1 MLCFDPEPP
10 MTTPSIRLNDG
21 HDIPQL
27 GFGVWQVPNQEA
39 ATVVTAAIS
48 AGYRLIDTAAI
59 YGNEEGVGDA
69 IAVTSL
75 KRPDLFITTKL
86 WNSDQ
91 GFDSTLR
98 AFDASMKRLR
108 LDKLDLYLIH
118 WQAVQR
124 RAYLDSWK
132 AFIKLRDDGRIASI
146 GVSNFSVPTLER
158 LREETGV
165 VPAVNQIE
173 LHPHFQQRAL
183 RAYHAQAGIATQS
196 WSPLGQGRAI
206 GNPAIAAIARKH
218 RKTPAQII
226 VRWHLDLGL
235 VAIPKSVTP
244 ARIAENFAV
253 FDFKLT
259 AEDLQVIENL
269 DSSGG
274 RIGPNPDHFGG

>member
-1 MLCFDPEPP
+1 

-118 WQAVQR
+118 WQALQR

-196 WSPLGQGRAI
+196 WSPLGQGKAI

-218 RKTPAQII
+218 GKTPAQII

-253 FDFKLT
+253 FDFKLS

>member
-1 MLCFDPEPP
+1 

-21 HDIPQL
+21 HEMPQL
-27 GFGVWQVPNQEA
+27 GLGVWQVPNEEA
-39 ATVVTAAIS
+39 ASAVTAAIS

-91 GFDSTLR
+91 GYDSTLR
-98 AFDASMKRLR
+98 AFDASMRRLR

-118 WQAVQR
+118 WQALQR

-146 GVSNFSVPTLER
+146 GVSNFSVLTLER

-173 LHPHFQQRAL
+173 LHPHFQQKAL
-183 RAYHAQAGIATQS
+183 RAYHAQSGIATQS
-196 WSPLGQGRAI
+196 WSPLGQGKAI

-218 RKTPAQII
+218 GKTPAQII

-253 FDFKLT
+253 FDFKLS

>member
-1 MLCFDPEPP
+1 

-21 HDIPQL
+21 HEMPQL
-27 GFGVWQVPNQEA
+27 GFGVWQVPNEEA
-39 ATVVTAAIS
+39 ASAVTAAIS

-75 KRPDLFITTKL
+75 NRPDLFITTKL

-91 GFDSTLR
+91 GYDSALR

-118 WQAVQR
+118 WQALQR

-196 WSPLGQGRAI
+196 WSPLGQGKAI

-218 RKTPAQII
+218 GKTPAQII

-253 FDFKLT
+253 FDFKLS

>member
-1 MLCFDPEPP
+1 
-10 MTTPSIRLNDG
+10 MTTSSIRLNDG
-21 HDIPQL
+21 HEMPQL
-27 GFGVWQVPNQEA
+27 GFGVWQVPNEEA
-39 ATVVTAAIS
+39 ASAVTAAIS

-91 GFDSTLR
+91 GYDSTLR

-108 LDKLDLYLIH
+108 LDTLDLYLIH
-118 WQAVQR
+118 WQALQR

-165 VPAVNQIE
+165 TPAVNQIE

-183 RAYHAQAGIATQS
+183 RAFHAQAGIATQS
-196 WSPLGQGRAI
+196 WSPLGQGKAI

-218 RKTPAQII
+218 GKTPAQII

-253 FDFKLT
+253 FDFKLS

>member
-1 MLCFDPEPP
+1 

-21 HDIPQL
+21 HEMPQL
-27 GFGVWQVPNQEA
+27 GFGVWQVPNEEA
-39 ATVVTAAIS
+39 ASAVTAAIS

-91 GFDSTLR
+91 GYDSTLR

-108 LDKLDLYLIH
+108 LDTLDLYLIH
-118 WQAVQR
+118 WQALQR

-183 RAYHAQAGIATQS
+183 RAFHAQAGIATQS
-196 WSPLGQGRAI
+196 WSPLGQGKAI

-218 RKTPAQII
+218 GKTPAQII

-253 FDFKLT
+253 FDFKLS

-274 RIGPNPDHFGG
+274 RIGPNPDHFAG

>member
-1 MLCFDPEPP
+1 

-21 HDIPQL
+21 HEMPQL
-27 GFGVWQVPNQEA
+27 GFGVWQVPNEEA
-39 ATVVTAAIS
+39 ASAVTAAIS

-91 GFDSTLR
+91 GYDSTLR

-118 WQAVQR
+118 WQALQR

-183 RAYHAQAGIATQS
+183 RAFHAQAGIATQS
-196 WSPLGQGRAI
+196 WSPLGQGKAI

-218 RKTPAQII
+218 GKTPAQII

-253 FDFKLT
+253 FDFKLS